1 MTIERRR
8 LLFLGLAML
17 AGAISVTLLVW
28 AFTDRLGPVAPL
40 LLVIAA
46 FNAWRG
52 VMWLSK
58 VTK

>member
-1 MTIERRR
+1 
-8 LLFLGLAML
+8 ML

-28 AFTDRLGPVAPL
+28 VFADRLGPVAPV

-58 VTK
+58 VAK